1 MKLLLWLAMI
11 QGGGA
16 CCAAGERRV
25 GPCEWNCAGR
35 CDFHPDFTVK
45 VGCAADAA
53 PSSGCRQ
60 GWGRALCSCTDA
72 CSSSGSG
79 QLYLPQPLSAPS
91 PPPLLASGGS
101 TTEGEA
107 AGGRASLN
115 AMDMERSSVV
125 AVPFGRV
132 DPEVPVQPGPPG
144 TLQAAVDAAAPRA
157 TLVLEDGLYTGKSG
171 SVLSI
176 SKSITI
182 RAKNPGRA
190 VLDGETKWRVVEISG
205 GNVALEGLNIT
216 GGKIGKTTG
225 EDSVRLAASNPVA

>member
-1 MKLLLWLAMI
+1 MKLLLWLAMV

-45 VGCAADAA
+45 VGCATDATSA
-53 PSSGCRQ
+53 PRSGCRQ

-72 CSSSGSG
+72 CSSSGSE
-79 QLYLPQPLSAPS
+79 QYLPQPLSAPP
-91 PPPLLASGGS
+91 PPPLLASGS

-107 AGGRASLN
+107 AGGMASLY
-115 AMDMERSSVV
+115 AMDIERSSVV
-125 AVPFGRV
+125 AVPFGQV
-132 DPEVPVQPGPPG
+132 GSEIPVNPGPPG
-144 TLQAAVDAAAPRA
+144 TLQDAVDAAAQGA
-157 TLVLEDGLYTGKSG
+157 TLVLEDGYYTGKSG

-182 RAKNPGRA
+182 RAKNTGRA
-190 VLDGETKWRVVEISG
+190 VLDGEKKWRVVDISG
-205 GNVALEGLNIT
+205 GDVALEGLNIT
-216 GGKIGKTTG
+216 GGKITNGG
-225 EDSVRLAASNPVA
+225 VRLAASNPVV